1 MSSPAI
7 RRATA
12 KSSASQP
19 RFGLVMHPRR
29 VFPLFATDPCFAA
42 LGRCAPVSL
51 ILPGLA
57 ELYFQSNDRLPV
69 KTMSILNS
77 WPSSSVCCFWQ
88 EQNIIKE
95 INYQQSKKLLHV
107 GITTPIRLPYSNKPN
122 NPPRD
127 RRGINASAPTEK
139 LPASRLQFRPAPGG
153 NAGDWH
159 TQSRVPLIRG

>member
-7 RRATA
+7 RRATT

-69 KTMSILNS
+69 KTMSIS
-77 WPSSSVCCFWQ
+77 EFVAFVEGAVGTSVAAG
-88 EQNIIKE
+88 EGE
-95 INYQQSKKLLHV
+95 DAV
-107 GITTPIRLPYSNKPN
+107 G
-122 NPPRD
+122 
-127 RRGINASAPTEK
+127 
-139 LPASRLQFRPAPGG
+139 
-153 NAGDWH
+153 AGDRADENVGRASVRAS
-159 TQSRVPLIRG
+159 QS

>member
-7 RRATA
+7 RRATT

-77 WPSSSVCCFWQ
+77 WPSSK
-88 EQNIIKE
+88 EQLELRSPLARAKTLSGPE
-95 INYQQSKKLLHV
+95 IVPMKMLAALL
-107 GITTPIRLPYSNKPN
+107 
-122 NPPRD
+122 
-127 RRGINASAPTEK
+127 
-139 LPASRLQFRPAPGG
+139 
-153 NAGDWH
+153 
-159 TQSRVPLIRG
+159 